1 MHMTAPHSRLLLSA
15 LVLGIALS
23 GCSLLSKPLSINRD
37 KEKAQAAAAAPAA
50 EELTAL
56 RAENAQLRQEQAD
69 LRASLTQ
76 MEQRLN
82 DRMAEQRR
90 FQDMMATNFD
100 MLEQS
105 IAMSLKRERAPAA
118 QPAAP
123 PARATAD
130 TPQPQT
136 APRSV
141 APPAPMPSAAP
152 APAPVHTGAA
162 PRQDAPPARDMA
174 QAAPVAAAVTAAGED
189 DLPTPE
195 NIGDRDLRPPANP
208 RLLTPHREAKPLYD
222 KGFAA
227 FAGQDYGTA
236 IQHFQDFLARFPD
249 DIYSDNAQFWIAES
263 HFRQGQWDEA
273 EEGYRR
279 VLRNYE
285 HRSTLEG
292 YKTPDAIY
300 RIGQTHLKRNNPRQA
315 AYYFANVAERWSGSS
330 AGRKAQQ
337 EMSAIV
343 ANTAQAGN

>member
-1 MHMTAPHSRLLLSA
+1 MTASHLRLLLS
-15 LVLGIALS
+15 LLLLGVALS

-37 KEKAQAAAAAPAA
+37 KEQAQTQAAAPAA
-50 EELTAL
+50 AEFAAL
-56 RAENAQLRQEQAD
+56 RAENEQLRQEQGD
-69 LRASLTQ
+69 LRRSLER

-82 DRMAEQRR
+82 ERMAEQQR

-105 IAMSLKRERAPAA
+105 IAMTLQRERDSGVQPAPAA
-118 QPAAP
+118 P
-123 PARATAD
+123 RATAD
-130 TPQPQT
+130 KPRP
-136 APRSV
+136 APRP
-141 APPAPMPSAAP
+141 ATPPAGVP
-152 APAPVHTGAA
+152 APAPVRTSAA
-162 PRQDAPPARDMA
+162 PRQDAPPVREPAPA
-174 QAAPVAAAVTAAGED
+174 VPAAAAVAAAAED
-189 DLPTPE
+189 ELPTPE
-195 NIGDRDLRPPANP
+195 TFGDRDLRPPANP

-236 IQHFQDFLARFPD
+236 IQHFEDFLARFPD

-263 HFRQGQWDEA
+263 HFRQGQWDAA